1 MTGKRIIK
9 VSIGLLFLVLIGWI
23 VIKAMSKKSPEAIE
37 YISAIPSIELINT
50 YYETVHLD
58 SLAQDAKHYVFVF
71 YSPGCMFCEHEA
83 TDLSRNRAEFRD
95 SKVLFITQEPVDSA
109 MAYSIR
115 HNLMTAGN
123 FHVLADT
130 TYTVLPQFGI
140 RTIPTTL
147 IYNED
152 REFVTSFEGEVN
164 ARRILKAIK
173 GE

>member
-1 MTGKRIIK
+1 MTGKRIVK
-9 VSIGLLFLVLIGWI
+9 LSIGLLFLVLIGWI
-23 VIKAMSKKSPEAIE
+23 VIKVISKKNPEVIE
-37 YISAIPSIELINT
+37 YIFAIPSIELINT
-50 YYETVHLD
+50 YYDTVCLD
-58 SLAQDAKHYVFVF
+58 SLAQDAKHYVLMF

-83 TDLSRNRAEFRD
+83 ADLSRNRAEFRD

-109 MAYSIR
+109 MAYGIR
-115 HNLMTAGN
+115 HNLISVDN

-130 TYTVLPQFGI
+130 TYSVLPQFGI

-147 IYNED
+147 IYNES

-164 ARRILKAIK
+164 TRRILKIIK